1 MCTQIYKHIEEPHE
15 VLFFPCEMFKG
26 PRTLQSAKRLYNVFS
41 QQFFTAAPF
50 TWRKVEQRS
59 CAAVDLQNVFN
70 TFSTLL
76 KGESQ
81 WASSV
86 LYIHNKQ

>member
-41 QQFFTAAPF
+41 QQCYTAAPF
-50 TWRKVEQRS
+50 IWTKVEQRS
-59 CAAVDLQNVFN
+59 CAAVDLQKIFN

-76 KGESQ
+76 EGESQ
-81 WASSV
+81 CASSIH
-86 LYIHNKQ
+86 YIHKKE